1 MTNQINQQAERMA
14 KKMTTDKIQKE
25 IDKLDNALAQAEESP
40 WSNPDSQER
49 RVERILTAY
58 TAARLAYN
66 LRSQSG
72 GQ

>member
-1 MTNQINQQAERMA
+1 MA
-14 KKMTTDKIQKE
+14 SKMTTDKIQME
-25 IDKLDNALAQAEESP
+25 IDKLEIALGQAEESP
-40 WSNPDSQER
+40 WGNPDSQKR

-58 TAARLAYN
+58 TVARFAYN